1 MGSSYQPELWRDLFV
16 TLGTSAAALIGLL
29 FVAASVRINEAKNR
43 PVFRLR
49 VRNVTIHLVA
59 IFVQAM
65 AVLTPQPMSLLGA
78 EVMAIS
84 LCGLWLPISFFY
96 QVVTKYKAEARQ
108 QGFSIYRAS
117 HVTAGYLLGIAGGA
131 ALVNFLNLGMYIITI
146 SYVVLLVFVISSAYE
161 FMLGAEYSEGPT
173 KAT

>member
-84 LCGLWLPISFFY
+84 LCGLWLPISFSTKSLRNIRPRRDSRVFRSTA
-96 QVVTKYKAEARQ
+96 QVT
-108 QGFSIYRAS
+108 SP
-117 HVTAGYLLGIAGGA
+117 
-131 ALVNFLNLGMYIITI
+131 LVI
-146 SYVVLLVFVISSAYE
+146 
-161 FMLGAEYSEGPT
+161 
-173 KAT
+173 

>member
-84 LCGLWLPISFFY
+84 LCGLWLPISFSTKSLRNIRPRRDSMVFRSTA
-96 QVVTKYKAEARQ
+96 QVT
-108 QGFSIYRAS
+108 SP
-117 HVTAGYLLGIAGGA
+117 
-131 ALVNFLNLGMYIITI
+131 LVI
-146 SYVVLLVFVISSAYE
+146 
-161 FMLGAEYSEGPT
+161 
-173 KAT
+173 